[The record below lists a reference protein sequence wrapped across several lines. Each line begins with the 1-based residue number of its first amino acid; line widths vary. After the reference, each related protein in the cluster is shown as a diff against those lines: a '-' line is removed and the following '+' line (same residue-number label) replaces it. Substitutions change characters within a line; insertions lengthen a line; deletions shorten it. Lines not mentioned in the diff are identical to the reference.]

1 MNNTNPTEPRFDARI
16 AETLGGDDH
25 AFLAS
30 LDENRGLFQQIG
42 DSWHG
47 PLGVWARFSF
57 AIAIAIGIG
66 LAFCLYRAV
75 TADSTDALIGWGLTT
90 IGLLI
95 MQGFLK
101 EWMFARMNM
110 LTVLREVKRLQ
121 VQVALLNETGVNDKD
136 A

>member
-1 MNNTNPTEPRFDARI
+1 MNSHDERI
-16 AETLGGDDH
+16 AAALDADDR
-25 AFLAS
+25 AFLDS
-30 LDENRGLFQQIG
+30 LETDRGMFQQIG

-47 PLGVWARFSF
+47 PLGGWAKFSF

-66 LAFCLYRAV
+66 LAYSFYRAL
-75 TADSTDALIGWGLTT
+75 TADGTDGILGWGLTC
-90 IGLLI
+90 IALLI

-110 LTVLREVKRLQ
+110 LTLLREVKRLQ
-121 VQVALLNETGVNDKD
+121 VQVAMLGEKD